1 MFSARELLVLQN
13 VKELYD
19 MHLMF
24 FCRQYF
30 GTRYRTEPDRCCDV
44 RRDVRSFFAHAS
56 TLWRPRTAQLLSS
69 MGLFRL
75 PCTVLTQ
82 FKALTASAFV
92 ARLCSGFSRTAYH
105 IGCFECHRVS
115 IMMYSVLCPV
125 GHETN
130 WFPSVL

>member
-1 MFSARELLVLQN
+1 MLLS
-13 VKELYD
+13 
-19 MHLMF
+19 
-24 FCRQYF
+24 
-30 GTRYRTEPDRCCDV
+30 
-44 RRDVRSFFAHAS
+44 RDVRSFFAHAS